1 MMGTESDA
9 QADGWPGRETT
20 IPLFYSAPAS
30 VLYLGRALVT
40 RGEAVYRANPASRMM
55 ERCGRDASIE

>member
-1 MMGTESDA
+1 MRRPMDSRA
-9 QADGWPGRETT
+9 AKQP

-30 VLYLGRALVT
+30 VYLGRALVT
-40 RGEAVYRANPASRMM
+40 RGEAVYGANPASRMM